1 MRAWKACLERLLA
14 RSSQEER
21 VRGELVGR
29 WLTRHTLALNPF
41 VPRGLDVDL
50 RQLGPVHAA
59 VAGSH
64 PRELTRSPR
73 FAEALEEAER
83 SRARRYPG
91 FPVPYL
97 LLYDPDMPWRP
108 PYELV
113 WHGAVQLWLEGDV
126 RACLAFLGKRSAR
139 GADLAR
145 APRDPEAFAR
155 YVAECH
161 ERWSRLDTVAL
172 LLTARLGDAP
182 LVREVRE
189 ALMEPDVRR
198 AERRLGLALK
208 RLAPA
213 DLLGV
218 LV

>member
-1 MRAWKACLERLLA
+1 MKAWKESLERLLA
-14 RSSQEER
+14 RTSQEER
-21 VRGELVGR
+21 ARGELVGR

-41 VPRGLDVDL
+41 VPRSLDVDL
-50 RQLGPVHAA
+50 RQVGPVYAA
-59 VAGSH
+59 VTGSA

-73 FAEALEEAER
+73 FAETLEEAER

-113 WHGAVQLWLEGDV
+113 WHGTVQLWLEGDV
-126 RACLAFLGKRSAR
+126 RACLAFLGNRSAR

-145 APRDPEAFAR
+145 APRDPEAFVR

-161 ERWSRLDTVAL
+161 ERWSRLDAVAF
-172 LLTARLGDAP
+172 LLTARLGDTP

-189 ALMEPDVRR
+189 VLMEPDVRR
-198 AERRLGLALK
+198 AERRLALALK

>member
-1 MRAWKACLERLLA
+1 MRSWKKCLERLIA
-14 RSSQEER
+14 RTSLEER

-41 VPRGLDVDL
+41 VPRSLDVDL
-50 RQLGPVHAA
+50 RQLGPVYAA
-59 VAGSH
+59 VAGSS

-73 FAEALEEAER
+73 FAETLEEAER

-97 LLYDPDMPWRP
+97 LLYDQDMPWRP

-113 WHGAVQLWLEGDV
+113 QHGTVQLWLEGDV

-145 APRDPEAFAR
+145 APRDPEALAR

-161 ERWSRLDTVAL
+161 ERWSRLDTVAFL
-172 LLTARLGDAP
+172 LAARLGETP
-182 LVREVRE
+182 LVRGVRE
-189 ALMEPDVRR
+189 ALTEPDVRR
-198 AERRLGLALK
+198 AERRLALALK

-213 DLLGV
+213 YLLCV